1 MDLDVMLCD
10 FAQVAGDKLFINGA
24 NIDRILFPADDPAPH
39 VVNVSAAGLVGV
51 PWAATNSDHVLAF
64 RMLTDDGED
73 PLLPGESGAER
84 MEVGGEMGFNL
95 GRPAELAA
103 GDSQSFPFVFAFPGL
118 PFLELGRYVL
128 VFSLD
133 GVEIRRLG
141 FTLERVR

>member
-24 NIDRILFPADDPAPH
+24 NIDRILFPAEEPPPF

-51 PWAATNSDHVLAF
+51 PWAATNTDHVLAF
-64 RMLTDDGED
+64 RMITDDGED
-73 PLLPGESGAER
+73 PLLPGDDGPVR

-118 PFLELGRYVL
+118 PFLDLGRHVL
-128 VFSLD
+128 VFSID
-133 GVEIRRLG
+133 GVEVRRLA
-141 FTLERVR
+141 FTLEQVR